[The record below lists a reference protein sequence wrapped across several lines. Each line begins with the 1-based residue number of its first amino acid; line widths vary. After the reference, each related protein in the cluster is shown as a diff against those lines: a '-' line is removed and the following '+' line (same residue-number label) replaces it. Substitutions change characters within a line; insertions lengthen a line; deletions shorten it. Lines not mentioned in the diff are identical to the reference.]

1 MIPCLLLIVEPED
14 YDRSSKARATSRSR
28 SFPRTLDRFEG
39 DDMNSQANFNT
50 DKLVE
55 DLKVVMRDAEA
66 LLRATSAQTGE
77 KIQEVRARA
86 EESLQ
91 QARTRLT
98 QLEDDAYQRAREAA
112 DAAEGYV
119 RENPWQALGIAA
131 GVGVLVGLLLSRR

>member
-1 MIPCLLLIVEPED
+1 
-14 YDRSSKARATSRSR
+14 
-28 SFPRTLDRFEG
+28 
-39 DDMNSQANFNT
+39 MNSQADLNT

-86 EESLQ
+86 EESLK

-98 QLEDDAYQRAREAA
+98 ALEDEAYQRAREVA
-112 DAAEGYV
+112 DATEGYV
-119 RENPWQALGIAA
+119 RQNPWQSLGIAA

>member
-1 MIPCLLLIVEPED
+1 M
-14 YDRSSKARATSRSR
+14 K
-28 SFPRTLDRFEG
+28 
-39 DDMNSQANFNT
+39 SQANLNT

-66 LLRATSAQTGE
+66 LIRATSAQTGE

-86 EESLQ
+86 EESLK

-98 QLEDDAYQRAREAA
+98 AVEDEAYQRAREVA
-112 DAAEGYV
+112 DATEVYV
-119 RENPWQALGIAA
+119 RENPWQSLGIAA